1 MSNGIKA
8 RQNEDKC
15 IAMLAAQRQLYNDA
29 KKMNLVLILISIIL
43 PFILSFISLF
53 TQDTYVDNSSY
64 IVAIAALILSF
75 IMDKYIDKQKELAAS
90 IQQQFDTYVYTMPW
104 NYRLFGNNRNTN
116 QEIAKYS
123 KSILNNNK
131 EKQKLYDWYVAEN
144 DNKSLLDGILSCQR
158 ENYAWDIGLR
168 KRFKAA
174 SIITVVIL
182 SLIVLAVGIINSEK
196 LLTVICHMAFIAPML
211 EWLLSTIKDIDK
223 DIESLNALDELINN
237 DSNKSMEDLQD
248 IQKTIFE
255 HRKECY
261 IIPSYLYNIFKNN
274 DEDEAHRT
282 ASL

>member
-1 MSNGIKA
+1 
-8 RQNEDKC
+8 
-15 IAMLAAQRQLYNDA
+15 
-29 KKMNLVLILISIIL
+29 
-43 PFILSFISLF
+43 
-53 TQDTYVDNSSY
+53 
-64 IVAIAALILSF
+64 
-75 IMDKYIDKQKELAAS
+75 
-90 IQQQFDTYVYTMPW
+90 MP
-104 NYRLFGNNRNTN
+104 TK
-116 QEIAKYS
+116 KYS

-168 KRFKAA
+168 KRFKTA

-248 IQKTIFE
+248 IQKAIFE